1 MNKELFKSIIILNKD
16 TQGDLA
22 NYLDITQG
30 TLSFK
35 LTGKADFTRSEI
47 KKIKDR
53 YNLNPEQINEIFF
66 NQ

>member
-1 MNKELFKSIIILNKD
+1 MNTELLKSIIVLNKD

-22 NYLDITQG
+22 IYLGTTQG

-35 LTGKADFTRSEI
+35 ITGKSDFTRSEI

-53 YNLNPEQINEIFF
+53 YKLTAEQVNEIFF
-66 NQ
+66 N